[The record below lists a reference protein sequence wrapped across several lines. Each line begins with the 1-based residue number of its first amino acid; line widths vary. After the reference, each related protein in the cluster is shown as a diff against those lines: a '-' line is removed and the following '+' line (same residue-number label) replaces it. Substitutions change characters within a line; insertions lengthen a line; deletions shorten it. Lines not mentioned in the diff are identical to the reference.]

1 MTQNKPLFALIRS
14 TAIILFCIILSGCSV
29 FKENKANR
37 KLKRA
42 NRLIAQAEQLGVNWK
57 VDTVFKEIPV
67 FIPQVRTDTIF
78 VTTEGDTVYIEKDRL
93 KIKFVDLP
101 GDSVFIEGKCDS
113 LTKIVEVPVTVT
125 KEIKTG
131 LSILV
136 VVQWSILALIIGGVL
151 AKIFLK

>member
-1 MTQNKPLFALIRS
+1 MKYFL
-14 TAIILFCIILSGCSV
+14 IILLLFTGCAS
-29 FKENKANR
+29 NKANR

-42 NRLIAQAEQLGVNWK
+42 NRLIAEAVALGAEVHP
-57 VDTVFKEIPV
+57 DTVYKEIPV
-67 FIPQVRTDTIF
+67 FIPQVRTDSIF
-78 VTTEGDTVYIEKDRL
+78 VTEVGDTVYIEKDRL
-93 KIKFVDLP
+93 KIKFIDLP

-131 LSILV
+131 LSVLV

-151 AKIFLK
+151 GYLVKILRG